1 MSRQLDH
8 IVFICDDLERGSERF
23 AELTGVTPTFGG
35 VHASGRTQNS
45 LLRLGGDAYLEI
57 LAPVGPPSAGD
68 DDWTRQA
75 HAAGEGRVLTY
86 CLRSA
91 TPLADLA
98 EVANRH
104 GWGTVPVQS
113 NGRTRPDGGQLRW
126 HWLEL
131 PASPFG
137 RAFPFFID
145 WLDSTHPSRSLGS
158 PDAPPALLLKRF
170 AVGHAKAAPLAAA
183 LARFGHVIATFA
195 SVTTTFQIEL
205 ETPRG
210 HVWL

>member
-8 IVFICDDLERGSERF
+8 IVFICGDLKAGSERF
-23 AELTGVTPTFGG
+23 ADVTGVAPTFGG

-45 LLRLGGDAYLEI
+45 LLRLGEDTYVEI
-57 LAPVGPPSAGD
+57 LAPVGAPSPDD

-75 HAAGEGRVLTY
+75 HSAGEGRVLTY

-91 TPLADLA
+91 TPLANLA

-104 GWGTVPVQS
+104 GWGRVAVKS
-113 NGRTRPDGGQLRW
+113 NGRVRPDGDRLRW
-126 HWLEL
+126 NWLDVS
-131 PASPFG
+131 ASPFG

-145 WLDSTHPSRSLGS
+145 WLDSAHPSRSMDS
-158 PDAPPALLLKRF
+158 PGGLAPLRLRRF
-170 AVGHAKAAPLAAA
+170 AVGHPKAAELATA
-183 LARFGHVIATFA
+183 LATFGHAIATFA
-195 SVTTTFQIEL
+195 SVTTTFQIEI

-210 HVWL
+210 RVWL